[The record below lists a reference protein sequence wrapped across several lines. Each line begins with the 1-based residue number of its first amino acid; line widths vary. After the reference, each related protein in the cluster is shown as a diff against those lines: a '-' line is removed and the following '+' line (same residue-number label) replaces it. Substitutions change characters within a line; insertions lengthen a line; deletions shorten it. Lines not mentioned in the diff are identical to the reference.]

1 MSFRPRSPPGPIDP
15 NAPIRVRTP
24 RPGEIIGIVTEMV
37 GGARMR
43 VQCSDGKERLCRVPG
58 KIRRRIWVR
67 VGDYVIVN
75 PWSVEG
81 DEKGDIGFRY
91 TKVQSDALKA
101 RGFLKM

>member
-1 MSFRPRSPPGPIDP
+1 MSYGRPSGNVDP
-15 NAPIRVRTP
+15 NAPIRVRAP

-67 VGDYVIVN
+67 TGDYVIVN

-81 DEKGDIGFRY
+81 DEKADIAFRY

-101 RGFLKM
+101 RGLLKM